1 MKKTFALVILLAG
14 MVLSQ
19 SLTVHIQPQYMEG
32 INGTNA
38 NRIPFAFL
46 ATISGLTPDSV
57 YRYFNQ
63 IVISTDAA
71 TQSGAGN
78 VIFVRADSPFVRST
92 GPSMSTAGNYGEFRA
107 NSSGSYTGWFVTE
120 PTGNATRFVPGKY
133 VFPRIM
139 LNNGAGG
146 TSVATRLTSP
156 DSTKVIALV
165 NTASDTSGTGIW
177 SRSTAPAKSFV
188 LLYDNEAGTG
198 RPLAATF
205 VEDDGTANT
214 TANSYAAFYSDSVNA
229 IPGSWGAAIPN
240 NNANGVRRI
249 EARDMTGN
257 LLPHPATDADGLWGT
272 VNTVNPTGG
281 TTALRLPP
289 ELVPLPVEFTSFT
302 ATTSGNAVT
311 LTWTTATELNNRG
324 FEVERKTSVE
334 WQNIGFVAGS
344 GTTTDQKTWSFR
356 DENASGGKME
366 YRLKQV
372 DFDGTFSYSNTIE
385 IDLNP
390 TVFSLEQNFP
400 NPFNPSTV
408 IRYALP
414 VAGNVTLNVYNS
426 LGEKVAELVN
436 GIMPAGNH
444 TVQFDASKLNSGLYI
459 YEIKAGSFTA
469 SRKMLFIK

>member
-1 MKKTFALVILLAG
+1 MKKTLALAILLAG
-14 MVLSQ
+14 MVFSQ
-19 SLTVHIQPQYMEG
+19 TLTVHLQPQYMEG
-32 INGTNA
+32 INGTNS
-38 NRIPFAFL
+38 NRLPFAFL
-46 ATISGLTPDSV
+46 ATISGLTPDSL

-71 TQSGAGN
+71 TSSGAGN
-78 VIFVRADSPFVRST
+78 VIFVRADSPFVRSS

-107 NSSGSYTGWFVTE
+107 NSSGSFTGWFVTE
-120 PTGNATRFVPGKY
+120 PTGNATRFIPGKY

-156 DSTKVIALV
+156 DSTKIIALL

-229 IPGSWGAAIPN
+229 IPGSWGMAIPN
-240 NNANGVRRI
+240 NNPNGVRRV
-249 EARDMTGN
+249 EARDLAGN
-257 LLPHPATDADGLWGT
+257 LLPHPATDADGLWGA

-289 ELVPLPVEFTSFT
+289 ELVPLPVELTSFT
-302 ATTSGNAVT
+302 ASSNGSVVN

-334 WQNIGFVAGS
+334 WQNIGFVTGN
-344 GTTTDQKTWSFR
+344 GTTTDQKTFNFR
-356 DENASGGKME
+356 DENATSGKIE
-366 YRLKQV
+366 YRLIQI
-372 DFDGTFSYSNTIE
+372 DFDGSFSYSNTIE
-385 IDLNP
+385 VELNP
-390 TVFSLEQNFP
+390 TVFSLGQNFP

-414 VAGNVTLNVYNS
+414 VAGNVTLNVYNT

-436 GIMPAGNH
+436 GLMPAGNH
-444 TVQFDASKLNSGLYI
+444 SVQFDASKLNSGLYI
-459 YEIKAGSFTA
+459 YEIKAGAFTA
-469 SRKMLFIK
+469 SRKMLLVK

>member
-78 VIFVRADSPFVRST
+78 VIFVRADSPFVRSS
-92 GPSMSTAGNYGEFRA
+92 GPSMSSAGNYGEFRA

-302 ATTSGNAVT
+302 ATSNGSTVT
-311 LTWTTATELNNRG
+311 LSWTTATELNNRG

-366 YRLKQV
+366 YRLKQI

-414 VAGNVTLNVYNS
+414 VAGNVTLNVYNA

-459 YEIKAGSFTA
+459 YEIKAGTFTA